1 MSSPLNAAALPRQAA
16 AVPPRRKRA
25 SGASHKRWLPA
36 LFLGPAVLIMA
47 VACLYPVLS
56 AFQLALFDWNMGT
69 PWSEARWVGLDNFR
83 AAFSNPQVW
92 SSLWTTLLF
101 AAVCVSAEMVL
112 GIALALALEHP
123 VRGTAF
129 FRTLFILPMMI
140 APIAVGLAWRYLF
153 DAQFGLINAVLALFG
168 IAAKGWLSDPSLAF
182 MAIVVADV
190 WQWTPFVFIMM
201 VAALA
206 NVDGAV
212 IEASRIDGA
221 RWWQMTFLVK
231 LPMVMNVI
239 AITLMMRLIDAFRV
253 LEVIYVLTFGGPGDS
268 TEILA
273 LHIYKTAFVGQQLG
287 VAAAI
292 SVLLLVVVA
301 ALSWGALRLSN
312 PMKNER

>member
-1 MSSPLNAAALPRQAA
+1 MRNPRW
-16 AVPPRRKRA
+16 V
-25 SGASHKRWLPA
+25 PA
-36 LFLGPAVLIMA
+36 LFVGPALLVMVA
-47 VACLYPVLS
+47 ACLYPVLA
-56 AFQLALFDWNMGT
+56 AFQLSLFDWSMGT
-69 PWSEARWVGLDNFR
+69 PWSSARWVGLDNFIS
-83 AAFSNPQVW
+83 AFSNPRVW

-123 VRGTAF
+123 VRGMAL

-168 IAAKGWLSDPSLAF
+168 IAAKSWLADPGLAF
-182 MAIVVADV
+182 AAIVIADV

-201 VAALA
+201 IAALA
-206 NVDGAV
+206 SVDSAV

-221 RWWQMTFLVK
+221 GWWQMTFLVK
-231 LPMVMNVI
+231 LPMVMHVI

-287 VAAAI
+287 VAAAV

-301 ALSWGALRLSN
+301 LLSWAALRLSN
-312 PMKNER
+312 PLKDAR

>member
-1 MSSPLNAAALPRQAA
+1 MRTPHW
-16 AVPPRRKRA
+16 V
-25 SGASHKRWLPA
+25 PA
-36 LFLGPAVLIMA
+36 LFVGPAVLVMA
-47 VACLYPVLS
+47 AACLYPVLS
-56 AFQLALFDWNMGT
+56 AFQLSLFDWSMGT
-69 PWSEARWVGLDNFR
+69 PWSSARFVGLDGFVS
-83 AAFSNPQVW
+83 AFSNPRVW

-123 VRGTAF
+123 VRGMAV

-140 APIAVGLAWRYLF
+140 APIAVGLAWRYMF
-153 DAQFGLINAVLALFG
+153 DAQFGLINALLGQVGISAQTWLA
-168 IAAKGWLSDPSLAF
+168 DPTLAF
-182 MAIVVADV
+182 IAIVIADV

-201 VAALA
+201 IAALA
-206 NVDGAV
+206 GVDGSV

-221 RWWQMTFLVK
+221 NWWQMTFRVK
-231 LPMVMNVI
+231 LPMVMHVI

-301 ALSWGALRLSN
+301 LLSWGALRLSN
-312 PMKNER
+312 PMKGEAR

>member
-1 MSSPLNAAALPRQAA
+1 MRTPSW
-16 AVPPRRKRA
+16 V
-25 SGASHKRWLPA
+25 PA
-36 LFLGPAVLIMA
+36 LYLGPAVAVMA
-47 VACLYPVLS
+47 AACLYPVLS
-56 AFQLALFDWNMGT
+56 AFQLAGFDWSMGT
-69 PWSEARWVGLDNFR
+69 PWDSARWVGWGNFVT
-83 AAFSNPQVW
+83 AFSNPRVW
-92 SSLWTTLLF
+92 SSLGTTLLF

-123 VRGTAF
+123 VRGMAM

-140 APIAVGLAWRYLF
+140 APIAVGLAWRYMF
-153 DAQFGLINAVLALFG
+153 DAQFGLINAVLKAVGLN
-168 IAAKGWLSDPSLAF
+168 AQTWLADPTLAF
-182 MAIVVADV
+182 IAIVVADI

-201 VAALA
+201 IAALA
-206 NVDGAV
+206 NVDGSV
-212 IEASRIDGA
+212 IEAARIDGA
-221 RWWQMTFLVK
+221 RWWQQTFLVK
-231 LPMVMNVI
+231 LPMVMHVI

-312 PMKNER
+312 PMKGEPR

>member
-1 MSSPLNAAALPRQAA
+1 MRTSRWIALLY
-16 AVPPRRKRA
+16 V
-25 SGASHKRWLPA
+25 
-36 LFLGPAVLIMA
+36 GPAVAVMA
-47 VACLYPVLS
+47 AACLYPVLS
-56 AFQLALFDWNMGT
+56 AFQLAGYDWSMGT
-69 PWSEARWVGLDNFR
+69 PWASARWVGWSNFVS
-83 AAFSNPQVW
+83 AFGNPRVW

-101 AAVCVSAEMVL
+101 AGVCVSIEMVL

-123 VRGTAF
+123 VRGMSL

-140 APIAVGLAWRYLF
+140 APIAVGLAWRYMF
-153 DAQFGLINAVLALFG
+153 DAQFGLINAVLGLVG
-168 IAAKGWLSDPSLAF
+168 ISAQIWLADPTLAF
-182 MAIVVADV
+182 MAIVIADV

-201 VAALA
+201 IAALA
-206 NVDGAV
+206 NVDGSV

-221 RWWQMTFLVK
+221 NWWQMTFRVK
-231 LPMVMNVI
+231 LPMVMHVI
-239 AITLMMRLIDAFRV
+239 AITLMMRLVDAFRV

-301 ALSWGALRLSN
+301 LLSWAALRLSN
-312 PMKNER
+312 PMKDEAR

>member
-1 MSSPLNAAALPRQAA
+1 M
-16 AVPPRRKRA
+16 RRPA
-25 SGASHKRWLPA
+25 WLPV
-36 LFLGPAVLIMA
+36 FYVGPAVLVMA
-47 VACLYPVLS
+47 AACLYPVVS
-56 AFQLALFDWNMGT
+56 AIQLGFFDWGLGT
-69 PWSEARWVGLDNFR
+69 PWSGARWAGLDNFVST
-83 AAFSNPQVW
+83 FSNPRVW
-92 SSLWTTLLF
+92 SSLWTTLMF

-123 VRGTAF
+123 VRGTAL

-140 APIAVGLAWRYLF
+140 APIAVGLAWRYIF
-153 DAQFGLINAVLALFG
+153 DAQFGLLNALLGIFG
-168 IAAKGWLSDPSLAF
+168 VAPMGWLADPTLAF
-182 MAIVVADV
+182 IAIVIADV

-221 RWWQMTFLVK
+221 RWWQMTFKVK

-239 AITLMMRLIDAFRV
+239 AITLVMRLIDAFRV

-268 TEILA
+268 TEILS

-287 VAAAI
+287 VAAAV

-312 PMKNER
+312 PLKESA

>member
-1 MSSPLNAAALPRQAA
+1 MRTPSW
-16 AVPPRRKRA
+16 V
-25 SGASHKRWLPA
+25 PA
-36 LFLGPAVLIMA
+36 LYVGPAALIMA
-47 VACLYPVLS
+47 AACLYPVIS
-56 AFQLALFDWNMGT
+56 AFQLGLYDWSLGT
-69 PWSEARWVGLDNFR
+69 PWSEARWTGLQNFVN
-83 AAFSNPQVW
+83 AFSNPRVW
-92 SSLWTTLLF
+92 SSLWTTLIF
-101 AAVCVSAEMVL
+101 ALVCVTAEMML
-112 GIALALALEHP
+112 GIGLALALERP

-140 APIAVGLAWRYLF
+140 APIAVGLVWRYMF
-153 DAQFGLINAVLALFG
+153 DAQFGLINAVLALFK
-168 IAAKGWLSDPSLAF
+168 IAPMGWLADPTLAF
-182 MAIVVADV
+182 AAIVIADI

-206 NVDGAV
+206 NVDSAV

-221 RWWQMTFLVK
+221 NWWQMTFLVK
-231 LPMVMNVI
+231 LPMIAHVI

-287 VAAAI
+287 EAAAI

-301 ALSWGALRLSN
+301 ILSLGALRLSN
-312 PMKNER
+312 PLKIDK

>member
-1 MSSPLNAAALPRQAA
+1 MRTPSW
-16 AVPPRRKRA
+16 VPV
-25 SGASHKRWLPA
+25 LY
-36 LFLGPAVLIMA
+36 LGPAVLIMA
-47 VACLYPVLS
+47 AACLYPVVS
-56 AFQLALFDWNMGT
+56 AFQLGLFDWSMGT
-69 PWSEARWVGLDNFR
+69 PWSEARWVGLDNFVS
-83 AAFSNPQVW
+83 AFSNARVW
-92 SSLWTTLLF
+92 ASLWTTLLF

-112 GIALALALEHP
+112 GTALALALERP

-140 APIAVGLAWRYLF
+140 APIAVGLVWRYIF
-153 DAQFGLINAVLALFG
+153 DAQFGLINAVLALFK
-168 IAAKGWLSDPSLAF
+168 IAPMSWLGDPTLAF
-182 MAIVVADV
+182 IAIVIADI

-231 LPMVMNVI
+231 LPMIAHVI

-253 LEVIYVLTFGGPGDS
+253 LEVVYVLTFGGPGDS

-301 ALSWGALRLSN
+301 LLSWGALRMSN
-312 PMKNER
+312 PLKNDR

>member
-1 MSSPLNAAALPRQAA
+1 MRTPSW
-16 AVPPRRKRA
+16 VPV
-25 SGASHKRWLPA
+25 LY
-36 LFLGPAVLIMA
+36 LGPAVLIMLA
-47 VACLYPVLS
+47 ACLYPVIS
-56 AFQLALFDWNMGT
+56 AFQLGLFDWSMGT
-69 PWSEARWVGLDNFR
+69 PWSEARWVGLNNFVS
-83 AAFSNPQVW
+83 AFSNPRVW

-112 GIALALALEHP
+112 GIALALALERP

-140 APIAVGLAWRYLF
+140 APIAVGLVWRYIF
-153 DAQFGLINAVLALFG
+153 DAQFGLINAVLALFKIG
-168 IAAKGWLSDPSLAF
+168 PMGWLADPTLAF
-182 MAIVVADV
+182 VAIVIADI

-206 NVDGAV
+206 NVDNSV

-221 RWWQMTFLVK
+221 KWWQMTFLVK
-231 LPMVMNVI
+231 LPMIAHVI

-292 SVLLLVVVA
+292 SVLLLMVVA
-301 ALSWGALRLSN
+301 LLSWGALRLSN
-312 PMKNER
+312 PLKNER

>member
-1 MSSPLNAAALPRQAA
+1 MRTPSW
-16 AVPPRRKRA
+16 VPV
-25 SGASHKRWLPA
+25 LY
-36 LFLGPAVLIMA
+36 LGPAVLIMA
-47 VACLYPVLS
+47 AACLYPVLS
-56 AFQLALFDWNMGT
+56 AFHLGLFDWSMGT
-69 PWSEARWVGLDNFR
+69 PWSEARWVGLENFIS
-83 AAFSNPQVW
+83 AFSNARVW

-101 AAVCVSAEMVL
+101 AAVCVSAEMAL
-112 GIALALALEHP
+112 GIALALALERP

-140 APIAVGLAWRYLF
+140 APIAVGLVWRYIF
-153 DAQFGLINAVLALFG
+153 DAQFGLINAVLALFK
-168 IAAKGWLSDPSLAF
+168 IAPMAWLAEPTLAF
-182 MAIVVADV
+182 VAIVIADI

-221 RWWQMTFLVK
+221 RWWQMTFRVK
-231 LPMVMNVI
+231 LPMIAHVI

-253 LEVIYVLTFGGPGDS
+253 LEVVYVLTFGGPGDS

-301 ALSWGALRLSN
+301 LLSWGALRLSN
-312 PMKNER
+312 PLKNDR

>member
-1 MSSPLNAAALPRQAA
+1 MRTPAWVPLLY
-16 AVPPRRKRA
+16 V
-25 SGASHKRWLPA
+25 
-36 LFLGPAVLIMA
+36 GPAALIMA
-47 VACLYPVLS
+47 AACLYPVLS
-56 AFQLALFDWNMGT
+56 AFQLGLYDWSMGT
-69 PWSEARWVGLDNFR
+69 PWSEARWVGLDAFV
-83 AAFSNPQVW
+83 AAFTNPRVW

-101 AAVCVSAEMVL
+101 AGVCVTAEMLL
-112 GIALALALEHP
+112 GIALALALERP
-123 VRGTAF
+123 VRGTAI

-140 APIAVGLAWRYLF
+140 APIAVGLAWRYMF
-153 DAQFGLINAVLALFG
+153 DAQFGLINAVLGLFK
-168 IAAKGWLSDPSLAF
+168 IAPLTWLADPTLAF
-182 MAIVVADV
+182 AAIVIADI

-206 NVDGAV
+206 NVDAAV

-221 RWWQMTFLVK
+221 NWWQMTTLVK
-231 LPMVMNVI
+231 LPMIAHVI
-239 AITLMMRLIDAFRV
+239 AITLMMRLVDAFRV

-301 ALSWGALRLSN
+301 ALSFAALRISN
-312 PMKNER
+312 PLDAKK

>member
-1 MSSPLNAAALPRQAA
+1 MRTPSW
-16 AVPPRRKRA
+16 V
-25 SGASHKRWLPA
+25 PA
-36 LFLGPAVLIMA
+36 LYVGPAVLIMA
-47 VACLYPVLS
+47 AACLYPVFS
-56 AFQLALFDWNMGT
+56 AFQLGFFDWSLGT
-69 PWSEARWVGLDNFR
+69 PWSEARWTGFQNFIS
-83 AAFSNPQVW
+83 AFGNPRVW

-112 GIALALALEHP
+112 GTALALALERP

-140 APIAVGLAWRYLF
+140 APIAVGLAWRYMF
-153 DAQFGLINAVLALFG
+153 DAQFGLINAVLALFK
-168 IAAKGWLSDPSLAF
+168 IAPLGWLADPTLAF
-182 MAIVVADV
+182 AAIVIADV

-221 RWWQMTFLVK
+221 TWWQMTSRIK
-231 LPMVMNVI
+231 LPMIAHVI
-239 AITLMMRLIDAFRV
+239 AITLMMRLVDAFRV

-292 SVLLLVVVA
+292 SVLLLLVVA
-301 ALSWGALRLSN
+301 GLSWAALRLSN
-312 PMKNER
+312 PLHNDK

>member
-1 MSSPLNAAALPRQAA
+1 MRTPRW
-16 AVPPRRKRA
+16 V
-25 SGASHKRWLPA
+25 PA
-36 LFLGPAVLIMA
+36 LYVGPAVLVMA
-47 VACLYPVLS
+47 AACLYPVLS
-56 AFQLALFDWNMGT
+56 AFQLAGYDWSMGT
-69 PWSEARWVGLDNFR
+69 PWSSARWVGLANFIS
-83 AAFSNPQVW
+83 AFGNARMW
-92 SSLWTTLLF
+92 SSLLTTLLF

-123 VRGTAF
+123 VRGMAF

-140 APIAVGLAWRYLF
+140 APIAVGLAWRYMF
-153 DAQFGLINAVLALFG
+153 DAQFGLINAVLGLFG
-168 IAAKGWLSDPSLAF
+168 IGAKTWLADPTLAF
-182 MAIVVADV
+182 IAIVIADV

-201 VAALA
+201 IAALA
-206 NVDGAV
+206 NVDGSV

-221 RWWQMTFLVK
+221 RWWQMTFRVK
-231 LPMVMNVI
+231 LPMVMHVI

-253 LEVIYVLTFGGPGDS
+253 LEVVYVLTFGGPGDS

-301 ALSWGALRLSN
+301 LLSWGALRLSN
-312 PMKNER
+312 PMKSDVR

>member
-1 MSSPLNAAALPRQAA
+1 MKTPRWVPLLY
-16 AVPPRRKRA
+16 
-25 SGASHKRWLPA
+25 
-36 LFLGPAVLIMA
+36 LGPAVAVMA
-47 VACLYPVLS
+47 AACLYPVLS
-56 AFQLALFDWNMGT
+56 AFQLSLFEWNMGT
-69 PWSEARWVGLDNFR
+69 PWSSARWVGLDNFVS
-83 AAFSNPQVW
+83 AFSNPRVW
-92 SSLWTTLLF
+92 SSLITTLLF
-101 AAVCVSAEMVL
+101 AAVCVTAEMVL

-123 VRGTAF
+123 VRGMAF

-140 APIAVGLAWRYLF
+140 APIAVGLAWRYMF
-153 DAQFGLINAVLALFG
+153 DAQFGLINAVLAKFG
-168 IAAKGWLSDPSLAF
+168 IGAMTWLADPTLAF
-182 MAIVVADV
+182 IAIVVADV

-206 NVDGAV
+206 GVDSSV

-221 RWWQMTFLVK
+221 TWWQMTRRVK
-231 LPMVMNVI
+231 LPMVMHVI

-292 SVLLLVVVA
+292 SILLLVVVA
-301 ALSWGALRLSN
+301 VLSWGALRLSN
-312 PMKNER
+312 PLEETAR

>member
-1 MSSPLNAAALPRQAA
+1 MRTPSW
-16 AVPPRRKRA
+16 V
-25 SGASHKRWLPA
+25 PA
-36 LFLGPAVLIMA
+36 LYLGPAVLIMA
-47 VACLYPVLS
+47 AACLYPVLS
-56 AFQLALFDWNMGT
+56 AFHLGLFDWNMGT
-69 PWSEARWVGLDNFR
+69 PWSEARWVGVENFVS
-83 AAFSNPQVW
+83 AFSNARVW

-112 GIALALALEHP
+112 GIALALALERP

-140 APIAVGLAWRYLF
+140 APIAVGLVWRYIF
-153 DAQFGLINAVLALFG
+153 DAQFGLINAVLALFK
-168 IAAKGWLSDPSLAF
+168 IAPMAWLAEPTLAF
-182 MAIVVADV
+182 VAIVIADI

-221 RWWQMTFLVK
+221 RWWQMTFMVK
-231 LPMVMNVI
+231 LPMIAHVI

-253 LEVIYVLTFGGPGDS
+253 LEVVYVLTFGGPGDS

-301 ALSWGALRLSN
+301 LLSWGALRLSN
-312 PMKNER
+312 PLKNDR

>member
-1 MSSPLNAAALPRQAA
+1 MRTPSW
-16 AVPPRRKRA
+16 V
-25 SGASHKRWLPA
+25 PA
-36 LFLGPAVLIMA
+36 LYLGPAVVIMA
-47 VACLYPVLS
+47 AACLYPVFF
-56 AFQLALFDWNMGT
+56 AIQLGLYDWSMGT
-69 PWSEARWVGLDNFR
+69 PWSDARWVGLDAFVS
-83 AAFSNPQVW
+83 AFSNARVW
-92 SSLWTTLLF
+92 SSLWTTLVF
-101 AAVCVSAEMVL
+101 AAVCVTAEMVL
-112 GIALALALEHP
+112 GISLALALERP

-140 APIAVGLAWRYLF
+140 APIAVGLAWRYMF
-153 DAQFGLINAVLALFG
+153 DAQFGIINAVLGLLH
-168 IAAKGWLSDPSLAF
+168 IAPMTWLADPTLAF
-182 MAIVVADV
+182 AAIVIADI

-221 RWWQMTFLVK
+221 NWWQMTLLVK
-231 LPMVMNVI
+231 LPMIAHVI
-239 AITLMMRLIDAFRV
+239 AITLMMRLVDAFRV

-301 ALSWGALRLSN
+301 GLSWVALRISN
-312 PMKNER
+312 PLDNRR

>member
-1 MSSPLNAAALPRQAA
+1 MRTPAW
-16 AVPPRRKRA
+16 V
-25 SGASHKRWLPA
+25 PA
-36 LFLGPAVLIMA
+36 LYVGPAVLVMA
-47 VACLYPVLS
+47 AACLYPVLS
-56 AFQLALFDWNMGT
+56 AFQLGFFDWSMGT
-69 PWSEARWVGLDNFR
+69 PWQEARWVGLDSFIS
-83 AAFSNPQVW
+83 AFSNPRVW

-101 AAVCVSAEMVL
+101 AGVCVTAEMVL
-112 GIALALALEHP
+112 GIALALALERP

-153 DAQFGLINAVLALFG
+153 DAQFGLINAVLGLFG
-168 IAAKGWLSDPSLAF
+168 IAAKGWLADPVLAF
-182 MAIVVADV
+182 SAIIIADI
-190 WQWTPFVFIMM
+190 WQWTPFVFIMV

-206 NVDGAV
+206 NVDSAV

-221 RWWQMTFLVK
+221 RWWQTTFLVK
-231 LPMVMNVI
+231 LPMIAHVL

-287 VAAAI
+287 TAAAI

-301 ALSWGALRLSN
+301 TLSWGALRLSN
-312 PMKNER
+312 PLKQDQHA

>member
-1 MSSPLNAAALPRQAA
+1 MAA
-16 AVPPRRKRA
+16 
-25 SGASHKRWLPA
+25 
-36 LFLGPAVLIMA
+36 
-47 VACLYPVLS
+47 ACLYPVLS
-56 AFQLALFDWNMGT
+56 AFHLGLFDWSMGT
-69 PWSEARWVGLDNFR
+69 PWSEARWVGLDNFVS
-83 AAFSNPQVW
+83 AFSNARVW

-112 GIALALALEHP
+112 GIALALALEKP

-140 APIAVGLAWRYLF
+140 APIAVGLVWRYIF
-153 DAQFGLINAVLALFG
+153 DAQFGLINAVLALFD
-168 IAAKGWLSDPSLAF
+168 IAPMAWLADPTLAF
-182 MAIVVADV
+182 VAIVIADI

-206 NVDGAV
+206 NVDSAV

-231 LPMVMNVI
+231 LPMIMHVI

-253 LEVIYVLTFGGPGDS
+253 LEVVYVLTFGGPGDS

-301 ALSWGALRLSN
+301 LLSWGALRLSN
-312 PMKNER
+312 PLKNER